1 MPPSSPAR
9 HALFPGTFDPF
20 TFGHLDVAR
29 RAAALFGK
37 VTVLVAAHPS
47 KKRVLEV
54 EERCRLIREVLPG
67 QDGFQVVA
75 TDGLLV
81 DACRQHGA
89 DVVVRGV
96 RSAADLEYESRMAHA
111 NRALLPSLD
120 TVFLAPAPSL
130 AYISSTLVR
139 QIASMGG
146 DVTSFVPPS
155 IAEAMHRLFA
165 SP

>member
-1 MPPSSPAR
+1 MSPSRPAR
-9 HALFPGTFDPF
+9 HAIFPGTFDPF

-29 RAAALFGK
+29 RAADLFGK

-47 KKRVLEV
+47 KKRVLGA
-54 EERCRLIREVLPG
+54 EERCRLIQEVLAG
-67 QDGFQVVA
+67 LEGFHVA
-75 TDGLLV
+75 TTEGLLV
-81 DACRQHGA
+81 DACREHGA

-120 TVFLAPAPSL
+120 TVFLAPAPAL
-130 AYISSTLVR
+130 AHISSTLVR

-146 DVTSFVPPS
+146 DVTPFVPPA
-155 IAEAMHRLFA
+155 IADAMHRLFA
-165 SP
+165 SS